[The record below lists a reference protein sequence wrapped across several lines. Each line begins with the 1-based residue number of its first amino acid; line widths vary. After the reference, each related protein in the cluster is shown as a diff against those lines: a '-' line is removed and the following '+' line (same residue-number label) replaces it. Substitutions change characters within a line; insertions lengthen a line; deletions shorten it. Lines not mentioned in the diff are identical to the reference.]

1 MQKDFEYFFYEA
13 EDHYLNSQE
22 MITFKQQVCQLKQRL
37 DLYKELRSQE
47 IVIFQL
53 VADHLVKKFAD
64 EPSQR
69 LEKALTHWISV
80 MRYSGMAMLLN
91 NSDYLRHRL
100 LEWLTDMIHAQEMVA
115 IETYLFQCLQEK
127 LGKSFSSDE
136 LELLMPFPM
145 QAQTMLLESNQKI
158 ETVSLGE

>member
-1 MQKDFEYFFYEA
+1 MQKNFEHFFYEA
-13 EDHYLNSQE
+13 EDHYLNPQE
-22 MITFKQQVCQLKQRL
+22 MIAFKQQVSQLKERL
-37 DLYKELRSQE
+37 VLYKELRNQE

-53 VADHLVKKFAD
+53 VADKLVEKFAD
-64 EPSQR
+64 EPPQR
-69 LEKALTHWISV
+69 LKKALTHWISV
-80 MRYSGMAMLLN
+80 MRYSAMAMLLN

-136 LELLMPFPM
+136 LELLMPFLM
-145 QAQTMLLESNQKI
+145 QAQTMLLESNKKI